1 MNMTHPGRLT
11 ATLVLIFFSA
21 AANAEVFFCRE
32 TASVSI
38 DQFGTSS
45 STEKSTDFEPQDWI
59 VDTDRGWRRADVPH
73 FSGSCLS
80 NKGYV
85 VCRET
90 NIVFGEASL
99 SIHPDGANF
108 ILVYIDYGLDAL
120 AFVGRC
126 RQEKQDY

>member
-1 MNMTHPGRLT
+1 MNRNPPGSLLP
-11 ATLVLIFFSA
+11 TLALIFFSVA
-21 AANAEVFFCRE
+21 ASAETFLCRE
-32 TASVSI
+32 TASVAI
-38 DQFGTSS
+38 DQFGTSNS
-45 STEKSTDFEPQDWI
+45 ADKPDHFEPQDWV
-59 VDTDRGWRRADVPH
+59 VDTEKGWRRADVPH

-85 VCRET
+85 VCREN

-120 AFVGRC
+120 AFVGKC
-126 RQEKQDY
+126 QQDSLG